1 MKLIKLILLLFP
13 GFLLSQNIELSESI
27 KRGKLLYQDFCVRC
41 HLPDGKGQEG
51 IIPPIAKSDFLF
63 KHMEESIKK
72 GFFSRSSLTYYSNWK
87 PDYTILIFQEILE
100 QRLIINNVKFPIIE
114 DFTLVGN
121 KQVKFT
127 ITSEFFDFY
136 LTNTAI

>member
-1 MKLIKLILLLFP
+1 MSFTILDQFY
-13 GFLLSQNIELSESI
+13 FKNNEDCTSVVSI
-27 KRGKLLYQDFCVRC
+27 M
-41 HLPDGKGQEG
+41 
-51 IIPPIAKSDFLF
+51 I

>member
-1 MKLIKLILLLFP
+1 MRFTILEQFY
-13 GFLLSQNIELSESI
+13 FRNNEDCSSVVSI
-27 KRGKLLYQDFCVRC
+27 
-41 HLPDGKGQEG
+41 
-51 IIPPIAKSDFLF
+51 II

-72 GFFSRSSLTYYSNWK
+72 GFFSRSCLTYYSKWK

-100 QRLIINNVKFPIIE
+100 QRLTINNVKFPIIE

-121 KQVKFT
+121 NQVKFT